1 MSGRKIDYSV
11 FDKFKFDRKPVGV
24 RYSLTKPEGI
34 DRLGKALALC
44 ELFTEAQ
51 TSRPFYAMAEDIEC
65 GLQILGMKE
74 YPAYMHS
81 GQLGPMYSM
90 FRNPIA
96 NRRIYDYVPNLP
108 IDSVKYVS
116 LAPLDRM
123 VFDPDLL
130 ILTTNVSQAEI
141 ILRASSFSNGKM
153 WSSKGSTCL
162 ACAWLFAHPY
172 LTGELNFTVS
182 GLGFS
187 MKARRVLP
195 DGLMI
200 IAIPSDLACGL
211 IENLED
217 MEWHPD
223 WFDLGREGFIE
234 KVKRTTKELVEEM
247 ES

>member
-1 MSGRKIDYSV
+1 MRGRKIDYSV
-11 FDKFKFDRKPVGV
+11 FHKFEFDRKPVGV
-24 RYSLTKPEGI
+24 RYSLKQPEGI
-34 DRLGKALALC
+34 DPLGRPLALC

-51 TSRPFYAMAEDIEC
+51 TSGPFYATAENIEC

-74 YPAYMHS
+74 YPAFMKS

-108 IDSVKYVS
+108 IDSVTYVS
-116 LAPLDRM
+116 LAPVDQM
-123 VFDPDLL
+123 TFHPDLL
-130 ILTTNVSQAEI
+130 IFTTSVSQAEI

-162 ACAWLFAHPY
+162 ACAWLFAYPY

-200 IAIPSDLACGL
+200 IALPSDLVSSL
-211 IENLED
+211 IEDLED

-234 KVKRTTKELVEEM
+234 KVKRTTKELVDELER
-247 ES
+247 